1 MENNKTIITIEKEPV
16 YIDGILHYKRTLKKN
31 DKIICDETIAED
43 RLEWTTPKI
52 SMFMDWVE
60 WLENNKDG
68 EIGEIIENGGTTR
81 RVDPISIRE

>member
-1 MENNKTIITIEKEPV
+1 MGNNKTIITIEKEPV

-31 DKIICDETIAED
+31 GKIICDETIAKD

-60 WLENNKDG
+60 FIENEHEGKN
-68 EIGEIIENGGTTR
+68 IENGGTTR